1 VPGRLTPSK
10 RSDVCLTQEVTV
22 EMKIGKVLVV
32 GATGRV
38 GGAAVE
44 ELLGAGF
51 EVRAL
56 VRSAQKAQRL
66 RKLGAEVAVGDVT
79 QPRTLVP
86 AVQGCFGVF
95 SALGAGP
102 GRGSSEVVEYKGNLN
117 LLSAA
122 RSSGVERFVYS
133 SALMADHP
141 QAQQVGPFRE
151 KVRFEQELMSTEEIS
166 ATVLRPAMFME
177 TLYMMLQGRVAFVPE
192 RQRHPISFISARDIA
207 RATVQAFQWKITG
220 RYELAGPDTVTFDEA
235 FERYGK
241 GSGKRIL
248 VLHVPLAALRVPG
261 RVSPYVRELA
271 DMMALFDIAGYA
283 ADPSILRD
291 TFGVSALTL
300 QEWAGGDR

>member
-1 VPGRLTPSK
+1 
-10 RSDVCLTQEVTV
+10 
-22 EMKIGKVLVV
+22 MKDRKVLVV

-56 VRSAQKAQRL
+56 ARSAEKGKRL
-66 RKLGAEVAVGDVT
+66 HKLGAEVAVGDVT

-86 AVQGCFGVF
+86 AVRGCFGVF

-102 GRGSSEVVEYKGNLN
+102 GRGSSEIVENQGNLN
-117 LLSAA
+117 LLAAA

-141 QAQQVGPFRE
+141 QAQKVGPFRE
-151 KVRFEQELMSTEEIS
+151 KARFERELMSTEEIS

-177 TLYMMLQGRVAFVPE
+177 TLYMMLQGPVAFVPG

-207 RATVQAFQWKITG
+207 RAAVQAFRWKLYG
-220 RYELAGPDTVTFDEA
+220 CYELAGPDAVTFDEA

-241 GSGKRIL
+241 GSGKKIR
-248 VLHVPLAALRVPG
+248 VLHVPLAALRLPG
-261 RVSPYVRELA
+261 RVSSYVRELA
-271 DMMALFDIAGYA
+271 DMMALFDTAGYA

-291 TFGVSALTL
+291 TFGVSAVSL
-300 QEWAGGDR
+300 QEWARGVR

>member
-1 VPGRLTPSK
+1 MVK
-10 RSDVCLTQEVTV
+10 
-22 EMKIGKVLVV
+22 MKNRKVLVV

-44 ELLGAGF
+44 ELLEAGL

-56 VRSAQKAQRL
+56 ARSAEKGERS
-66 RKLGAEVAVGDVT
+66 RKLGAEVTVGDVT
-79 QPRTLVP
+79 RPRTLGP

-102 GRGSSEVVEYKGNLN
+102 GRGSSELVEYKGNLN

-122 RSSGVERFVYS
+122 RLAGVEHFVYN

-141 QAQQVGPFRE
+141 QAQNVGPFRE
-151 KVRFEQELMSTEEIS
+151 KARFERELMSTGDIS

-177 TLYMMLQGRVAFVPE
+177 TLHMMLQRPVAFVPG

-207 RATVQAFQWKITG
+207 RAAVKAFQGKVYG

-235 FERYGK
+235 FERYGQ
-241 GSGKRIL
+241 GRRKRIR
-248 VLHVPLAALRVPG
+248 VLHIPLAALRLSG

-271 DMMALFDIAGYA
+271 DMMALLDAAGYA
-283 ADPSILRD
+283 ADPSGLRD
-291 TFGVSALTL
+291 TFGVLPLTL
-300 QEWAGGDR
+300 QEWASEVR

>member
-1 VPGRLTPSK
+1 MVK
-10 RSDVCLTQEVTV
+10 
-22 EMKIGKVLVV
+22 MKNRKVLVV

-44 ELLGAGF
+44 ELLEAGL

-56 VRSAQKAQRL
+56 ARSVQKGERS

-79 QPRTLVP
+79 QPRTLGP
-86 AVQGCFGVF
+86 AVQECFGVF

-102 GRGSSEVVEYKGNLN
+102 GRGSSELVEYKGNLN

-122 RSSGVERFVYS
+122 RAAGAQHFVYN

-141 QAQQVGPFRE
+141 QAQKVGPFRE
-151 KVRFEQELMSTEEIS
+151 KARFERELMSTEDIA

-177 TLYMMLQGRVAFVPE
+177 TLYMMLQGPVAFVPG

-207 RATVQAFQWKITG
+207 RAAIRAFERRVLG

-235 FERYGK
+235 FERHRK
-241 GSGKRIL
+241 GSGKKIR
-248 VLHVPLAALRVPG
+248 VLHVPLAALRLPG

-271 DMMALFDIAGYA
+271 DMMALFDTAGYA

-291 TFGVSALTL
+291 TFGVSAQTL
-300 QEWAGGDR
+300 EEWAGADR